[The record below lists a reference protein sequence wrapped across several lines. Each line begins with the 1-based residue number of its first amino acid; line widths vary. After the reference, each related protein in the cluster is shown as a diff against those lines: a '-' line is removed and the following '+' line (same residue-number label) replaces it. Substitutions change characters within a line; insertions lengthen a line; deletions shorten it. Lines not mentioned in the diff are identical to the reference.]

1 MHFFAVGLMMI
12 PLAVSANTLT
22 LDDALRATYSACV
35 GIDDE
40 ISHLKTMAGI
50 NTAVT
55 AVGAATGVGATATGF
70 VKQHKDVEYAEI

>member
-1 MHFFAVGLMMI
+1 MFPF
-12 PLAVSANTLT
+12 AVSANTLT

-55 AVGAATGVGATATGF
+55 AVGTATGVGATATGF
-70 VKQHKDVEYAEI
+70 IKQRKDVEYAEIEK